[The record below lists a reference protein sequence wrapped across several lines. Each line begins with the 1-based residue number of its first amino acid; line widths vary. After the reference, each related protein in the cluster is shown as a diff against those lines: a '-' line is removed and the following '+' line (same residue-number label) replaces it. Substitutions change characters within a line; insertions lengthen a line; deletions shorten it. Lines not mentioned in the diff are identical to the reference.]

1 MPMEINKLEPE
12 KKHGLVVV
20 LTGNGKGKTT
30 SAIGMEL
37 RPACHNIRNSVIQFM
52 LGVL

>member
-1 MPMEINKLEPE
+1 MEINKLEPE

-30 SAIGMEL
+30 SAMGMAL
-37 RPACHNIRNSVIQFM
+37 RAAGHQMTISARVSS
-52 LGVL
+52 GVTSS